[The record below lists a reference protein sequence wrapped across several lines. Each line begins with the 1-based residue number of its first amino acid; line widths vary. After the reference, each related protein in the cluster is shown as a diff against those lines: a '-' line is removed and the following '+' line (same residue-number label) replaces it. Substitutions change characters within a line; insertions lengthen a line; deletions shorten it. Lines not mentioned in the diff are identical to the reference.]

1 MVEHQLSHASSI
13 SAEQLR
19 QDREKHRCEMAQLK
33 EQSAETLRQSEE
45 LLRDVKREL
54 ARR

>member
-1 MVEHQLSHASSI
+1 MAEHQLSYVSSI

-19 QDREKHRCEMAQLK
+19 RDREKHRCEMAQLK

-45 LLRDVKREL
+45 LLRDVKLEL